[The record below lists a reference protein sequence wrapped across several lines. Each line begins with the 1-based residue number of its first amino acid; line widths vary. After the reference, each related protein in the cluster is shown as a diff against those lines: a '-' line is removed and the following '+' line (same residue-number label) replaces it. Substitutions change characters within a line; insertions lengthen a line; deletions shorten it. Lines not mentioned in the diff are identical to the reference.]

1 MHGAVPRAARPGV
14 LTRHDRPEK
23 PVKQVRLG
31 ATGCDSR
38 LPFGHFCFLLSQFLL
53 CLAAMSKNP
62 RPAHARRP
70 KFSLRFRFFAF
81 RFCFD
86 HSSFCILHSSFPP
99 DFTPIWKKVS
109 LPSNEN
115 AIFISKCAD
124 FHDLRPRPS
133 NFSISAFQ
141 FSAFVFGS
149 FCFLLSPF
157 LLLLNVRVTKTAF
170 CCPPG
175 HFFSKSPQKC
185 H

>member
-1 MHGAVPRAARPGV
+1 MAPFPVPPGPECSPGV
-14 LTRHDRPEK
+14 TAPKNPSNRCDS
-23 PVKQVRLG
+23 VRLG
-31 ATGCDSR
+31 AT
-38 LPFGHFCFLLSQFLL
+38 
-53 CLAAMSKNP
+53 P

-133 NFSISAFQ
+133 NFSISV
-141 FSAFVFGS
+141 FSVCFWK
-149 FCFLLSPF
+149 FLLSAFPISAFAQCPSNENGIF
-157 LLLLNVRVTKTAF
+157 LPAGPLFFKKPPKVSLVTES
-170 CCPPG
+170 CPP
-175 HFFSKSPQKC
+175 Q
-185 H
+185 